1 MGQFRGRPVVVVVS
15 YRTPELSERAAASA
29 AASGAHAVVVD
40 NASGDDTIE
49 RLQRIDGVALIES
62 AANVGFGRAANMGAS
77 HADGHFL
84 VFLNSDAELTAGT
97 LDRLAEELSHHAGR
111 AIVGPRLVE
120 PDGSVQASAGLL
132 PAPGDLTVRALGL
145 HRLGRWLTRL
155 PILRT
160 LVRQLPYAS
169 EHASAEM
176 ATETIDTNM
185 VSGACFAIGRE
196 AFWELGGF
204 DERFFMYFE
213 DADLCKRA
221 AAAGMPIRYVPS
233 AVVTHIGGASSEGD
247 YHFSPMHARSMR
259 QYLEKWWGS
268 PGAALAILLLCL
280 RLVGHAL
287 VLHPGAGR
295 AFAALKAA
303 LRP

>member
-1 MGQFRGRPVVVVVS
+1 MKLGVVIVS
-15 YRTPELSERAAASA
+15 FQTPGLTRAATLSA
-29 AASGAHAVVVD
+29 ITSGADTTIVVD
-40 NASGDDTIE
+40 NASLDETVPMISTQAHPSLLVIE
-49 RLQRIDGVALIES
+49 ES
-62 AANVGFGRAANMGAS
+62 TNRGFGAAANVGAKAVPHEA
-77 HADGHFL
+77 
-84 VFLNSDAELTAGT
+84 VIFLNSDAELESSGVEA
-97 LDRLAEELSHHAGR
+97 LLAELQQCGGR
-111 AIVGPRLVE
+111 AIVAPRLAD
-120 PDGSVQASAGLL
+120 PAGAIQHSAGLL
-132 PAPGDLTVRALGL
+132 PRPGDLLVRALNL
-145 HRLGRWLTRL
+145 HRIGLWATRQRV
-155 PILRT
+155 IERV
-160 LVRQLPYAS
+160 VRQGPYA
-169 EHASAEM
+169 ADYYRAVSAVD
-176 ATETIDTNM
+176 TIDTNM

-268 PGAALAILLLCL
+268 PGAALAILLLWL
-280 RLVGHAL
+280 RLIGHAL
-287 VLHPGAGR
+287 VLHPGTGK
-295 AFAALKAA
+295 AFAALRAA